1 MKDLGGAMKPK
12 VVPFVIFAYITILR
26 LLVFFVLILFVK
38 Q

>member
-26 LLVFFVLILFVK
+26 LLVFFCFDFIC
-38 Q
+38 

>member
-26 LLVFFVLILFVK
+26 LFFFVLILFAK